1 MKSSVK
7 LMLVVAS
14 LAAGCQTGGGGGG
27 GAVVVNKPDPLVA
40 AARRFDGNW
49 QSADGAATSRFSGGI
64 FTTTDTGSGNKVAD
78 GSYVLTDE
86 RNVQITVKSLV
97 RGTTSNVACLLASN
111 DQLNCTNASGATFT
125 LVRSGPAP
133 A

>member
-1 MKSSVK
+1 MKTSVK

-27 GAVVVNKPDPLVA
+27 GGVVTKPDPLQA
-40 AARRFDGNW
+40 ASRRFEGEW

-64 FTTTDTGSGNKVAD
+64 FSTTDTGSGNKVAD
-78 GSYVLTDE
+78 GSYIVTDE

-97 RGTTSNVACLLASN
+97 RNTTSNVACLLASE

-125 LVRSGPAP
+125 LTRRQIAP

>member
-1 MKSSVK
+1 MKTSVK

-27 GAVVVNKPDPLVA
+27 GGVVTKPDPLQA
-40 AARRFDGNW
+40 ASRRFEGEW

-64 FTTTDTGSGNKVAD
+64 FSTTDTGSGNKVAD

-97 RGTTSNVACLLASN
+97 RGTTSNVACLLATEQ
-111 DQLNCTNASGATFT
+111 QLNCTNASGATFT
-125 LVRSGPAP
+125 LTRSGPAP
-133 A
+133 V